1 MCQLATCVVGVVCVG
16 VYSLPGQTTQA
27 ACANTVV
34 SHNRQYALLKS
45 SDQFVPIFYVR
56 PGSQPVAQAFLGK
69 HVKDWLAGL
78 ANDFFG
84 PRPVQQAPRLVDA
97 LELGMQQE
105 KPAIQAHAQA
115 QVHQPVPMS
124 YWERTAKRSAE
135 MAMRVRRA
143 FMKQKEEEQVPKKK
157 SRRRRKSQ

>member
-1 MCQLATCVVGVVCVG
+1 MG

-34 SHNRQYALLKS
+34 SHNRQYALLKTS
-45 SDQFVPIFYVR
+45 EQFVPIFYVR

-115 QVHQPVPMS
+115 QAQVHQPVPMS